1 MLTPKRKPSTPRE
14 LRKFGY
20 QIGGIFL
27 AISALFLWRKGTGSY
42 TFMVTAVLGA
52 YLVIF
57 GAVRPEML
65 AGFNRFWW
73 KLSDFLGRY
82 IGHYVGLAFFSIL
95 YWILFT
101 PVSVI
106 MRLVGFDPLG
116 LRRHKNASSYW
127 HERPWPLSSD
137 HYEHQFSIEKRDHE

>member
-1 MLTPKRKPSTPRE
+1 MLPIKRTPPTIQE

-20 QIGGIFL
+20 QTGGIFL

-52 YLVIF
+52 YLIIF
-57 GAVRPEML
+57 GLVKPAFL

-73 KLSDFLGRY
+73 KLADFLGRY
-82 IGHYVGLAFFSIL
+82 VGHYVGLVFFTIL
-95 YWILFT
+95 YWILFA
-101 PVSVI
+101 PVAGI

-116 LRRHKNASSYW
+116 LHRHKNAASYW
-127 HERPWPLSSD
+127 HKRHWPLSSD